1 MAQGKVYSGA
11 WYGAYYGITNLSKY
25 AYNRF
30 NTGGYTGNWIGRDG
44 KMAILDKKE
53 IVLNEKDTENFLSAI
68 NVVRDISKTIDL
80 NAANASNSFAKL
92 FAAAGIKT
100 PQGQLQQEVHIT
112 AEFPNVSDKNEIL
125 EAFDNVINLAAQYSG
140 RK

>member
-1 MAQGKVYSGA
+1 MGKRT
-11 WYGAYYGITNLSKY
+11 WTQE
-25 AYNRF
+25 
-30 NTGGYTGNWIGRDG
+30 
-44 KMAILDKKE
+44 E
-53 IVLNEKDTENFLSAI
+53 IDTLINDYKNDVL
-68 NVVRDISKTIDL
+68 VRDISKTIDL
-80 NAANASNSFAKL
+80 NAANASNSFTKL